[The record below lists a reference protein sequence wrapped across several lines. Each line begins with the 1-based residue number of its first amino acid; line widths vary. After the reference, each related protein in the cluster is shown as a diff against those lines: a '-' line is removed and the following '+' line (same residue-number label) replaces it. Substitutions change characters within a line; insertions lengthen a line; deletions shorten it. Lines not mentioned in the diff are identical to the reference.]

1 MDAGSLS
8 LVVVGLAL
16 LAGLLTTLSPC
27 VLPVLPMVAAS
38 ATSRSRWG
46 LPAMA
51 LGIATT
57 FTLVG
62 VTLARSGSLLGL
74 DDRMLRLGAGVL
86 MALLGAALLVP
97 AAQRFMEAGL
107 QRVGSFGGNAAARV
121 HSDHPAAQLGI
132 GVLMGVAWSPCVGPT
147 LGAAIG
153 LAASG
158 GSASSAAAVMAVF
171 SLGAV
176 LPLMAVGLLG
186 RSLLVR
192 HRARLAQAG
201 DVGRKLMGGSLLVV
215 GVLVLTGLDKAL
227 EAWLLGLA
235 PTWLVELT
243 TRF

>member
-1 MDAGSLS
+1 
-8 LVVVGLAL
+8 
-16 LAGLLTTLSPC
+16 
-27 VLPVLPMVAAS
+27 
-38 ATSRSRWG
+38 
-46 LPAMA
+46 
-51 LGIATT
+51 
-57 FTLVG
+57 
-62 VTLARSGSLLGL
+62 
-74 DDRMLRLGAGVL
+74 
-86 MALLGAALLVP
+86 
-97 AAQRFMEAGL
+97 
-107 QRVGSFGGNAAARV
+107 
-121 HSDHPAAQLGI
+121 
-132 GVLMGVAWSPCVGPT
+132 VGPT

-158 GSASSAAAVMAVF
+158 GSASSAATVMAVF

-235 PTWLVELT
+235 PTWLVGLT

>member
-1 MDAGSLS
+1 MGTESLS
-8 LVVVGLAL
+8 LIVAGLAL

-51 LGIATT
+51 LGIAAT
-57 FTLVG
+57 FTAVG

-74 DDRMLRLGAGVL
+74 DDRALRFGAGAL
-86 MALLGAALLVP
+86 MAALGAALLVS
-97 AAQRFMEAGL
+97 AVQRFIEAGL
-107 QRVGSFGGNAAARV
+107 QRIGSIGGNAAARV
-121 HSDHPAAQLGI
+121 QSDHPAAQLGI

-158 GSASSAAAVMAVF
+158 GSTSDAAIVMAIF

-176 LPLMAVGLLG
+176 LPLMLVGLLG
-186 RSLLVR
+186 RAALLR
-192 HRARLAQAG
+192 HRGRLVKAG
-201 DVGRKLMGGSLLVV
+201 DLGRKLMGGSLLVI

-227 EAWLLGLA
+227 EAWLLDQA
-235 PTWLVELT
+235 PSWLVELT